1 MAVSTICMGGTY
13 MSRAFVKEPDGEQV
27 ADDLPEIPQS
37 AHPNYVTAKG
47 LTLLLGWERDCQ
59 GQLARLPH
67 DSANLQQAQQR
78 RHVARELRYVQERI
92 RRAIVVEPAGNDP
105 GTVTFGCEVVLL
117 DESGTQHDY
126 AIVGEDE
133 ADPDQH
139 RISWTS
145 PLATALLNQEVGEV
159 VQWKRPAGTLEME
172 IVSVR
177 HPLAAP

>member
-1 MAVSTICMGGTY
+1 

-37 AHPNYVTAKG
+37 THPNYVTPNG
-47 LTLLLGWERDCQ
+47 LRLLVEWERNCQ
-59 GQLARLPH
+59 GQLARLPQ
-67 DSANLQQAQQR
+67 DTAGLMQAQQR
-78 RHVARELRYVQERI
+78 KHVARELRYVRERI
-92 RRAIVVEPAGNDP
+92 RRAIVVEAAGNDS
-105 GTVTFGCEVVLL
+105 GTVAFGCEVLL
-117 DESGTQHDY
+117 MDESGTQTKY

-159 VQWKRPAGTLEME
+159 IQWNRPAGNLEME
-172 IVSVR
+172 IVGIR
-177 HPLAAP
+177 HPA

>member
-1 MAVSTICMGGTY
+1 

-37 AHPNYVTAKG
+37 THPNYVTPKG
-47 LTLLLGWERDCQ
+47 LTLLVGWEWNCQ
-59 GQLARLPH
+59 RQLARLPQ
-67 DSANLQQAQQR
+67 DTADLQQAQQGK
-78 RHVARELRYVQERI
+78 HVSRELRYVQERI

-105 GTVTFGCEVVLL
+105 GTVAFGCEVVLL
-117 DESGTQHDY
+117 DESGTQHKY

-139 RISWTS
+139 YISWTS

-159 VQWKRPAGTLEME
+159 VQWNRPAGNLEME
-172 IVSVR
+172 IVTIR
-177 HPLAAP
+177 HPA